1 MARLPRLH
9 RVVGIWSDGGRK
21 TRNYLTPE
29 AAEERRET
37 WEEKGAS
44 VTVTPSYPVSFP
56 SVEADRFD
64 IPDMLLARAAWHD
77 LAARLGIKPEAVRG
91 ITVTP
96 TQIVVE
102 YDPDPKRPGKREPKL
117 WLVQIEED

>member
-9 RVVGIWSDGGRK
+9 RVVAVWPDTSRK

-29 AAEERRET
+29 AAEERRDA
-37 WEEKGAS
+37 WEAKGAA

-56 SVEADRFD
+56 SIAADRLD
-64 IPDMLLARAAWHD
+64 IPDMIVSRAAWHD
-77 LAARLGIKPEAVRG
+77 LAQRLGIKPEAIRG

-96 TQIVVE
+96 TQIEVE
-102 YDPDPKRPGKREPKL
+102 YDPDLKRPGKREPKS
-117 WLVQIEED
+117 WLILIEED